1 VQHYIESRSKRGLWR
16 AILATL
22 LVVLATG
29 ALAACG
35 SSNSSSSSSTS
46 SSGSSTGSSDAS
58 LAQAK
63 QKYEEAAKPPAKF
76 SGPTEKV
83 PAKKGITVGILTC
96 DSKLSGCTNAGK
108 NMAPIIQ
115 NDLGGSAK
123 IYDGQSNPK
132 VWNESIL
139 QMVADKVDGI
149 ALLSIPPQL
158 VGQGLQA
165 AEKAGIPIVRCCGA
179 GGTPNPKLNFPG
191 KIFANVDV
199 DYGAAGAA
207 SADYVTS
214 QSGGKADVLVLTDNS
229 QDGVKTHVAGF
240 KAELTKI
247 CPSCKQDTQQTQ
259 TADVTTST
267 PQRVVAYL
275 QAHPSVDWI
284 YLAYDPQGIFIVPAL
299 QKAGLANKV
308 KIAGILGNPVN
319 LKFIKQGA
327 IQQSDVMIDENYYA
341 WAMTDQLLRALNKMP
356 VSEPEN
362 EGAPW
367 YIVTKQLGNYP
378 QGATATTGFTAPSN
392 YEAAYKKLWGL
403 G

>member
-1 VQHYIESRSKRGLWR
+1 VQHHTHARKRGLWR
-16 AILATL
+16 ATLATL

-35 SSNSSSSSSTS
+35 SSDDSSSTSGGSGGSSSTS
-46 SSGSSTGSSDAS
+46 SDTSVS
-58 LAQAK
+58 QAK
-63 QKYEEAAKPPAKF
+63 QKYEVAAKPPTKF
-76 SGPTEKV
+76 GGPTEKV

-115 NDLGGSAK
+115 SELGGSTK

-165 AEKAGIPIVRCCGA
+165 AKKAGIPVVRCCGA
-179 GGTPNPKLNFPG
+179 GGTPNPKLDYG
-191 KIFANVDV
+191 GQVFANVDV
-199 DYGAAGAA
+199 DYGAAGRA
-207 SADYVTS
+207 SADYVTAMS
-214 QSGGKADVLVLTDNS
+214 DGKANVLVLTDNS
-229 QDGVKTHVAGF
+229 QDGVKAHVAGF
-240 KAELTKI
+240 KDELSKI
-247 CPSCKQDTQQTQ
+247 CPGCKQDTQQTQ

-284 YLAYDPQGIFIVPAL
+284 YLGYDPQGIFIVPAL

-308 KIAGILGNPVN
+308 KILGILGNPVN

-362 EGAPW
+362 EGAPF
-367 YIVTKQLGNYP
+367 YLVTNQLANWP

-392 YEAAYKKLWGL
+392 YEAEYKKLWGVS
-403 G
+403 